1 MSTRP
6 DGPGSPRVSQ
16 PAERALFTRLF
27 DDAAVFPPGLAPLPR
42 AVEEHLAR
50 RTADVADLVG
60 PLLVPASAAEE
71 LLTLPLPGPSGRSGP
86 VLTVALIGRPGVA
99 VAAVGEALS
108 RLGQDGRVEVA
119 GVEVGWSPGWELAL
133 DWQLPVSVEVPR
145 GTEQAKA
152 LRDVAAHAGGR
163 EGVQAKFRTGA
174 TATTDVPAPHELAGF
189 VRACID
195 ADLGFKLTGGLHHAV
210 TGTHDGEPQ
219 FGFLNVLHAVR
230 WALNGAEVDE
240 LEPLL
245 AEQDPEPVL
254 EAVSRM
260 SIADASIT
268 RAFFTA
274 YGCCGVMDPI
284 GELSTLGLIEETTV

>member
-1 MSTRP
+1 M
-6 DGPGSPRVSQ
+6 SQ
-16 PAERALFTRLF
+16 PAERALFTSLF

-50 RTADVADLVG
+50 RSADVADLVG

-71 LLTLPLPGPSGRSGP
+71 LLTLPLPGQTGQA
-86 VLTVALIGRPGVA
+86 LTVGLIGRPGVA
-99 VAAVGEALS
+99 VQAVGDALS
-108 RLGQDGRVEVA
+108 RLREDGRVEVA
-119 GVEVGWSPGWELAL
+119 GVEVGWAAGWELAL

-145 GTEQAKA
+145 GQDQHLA
-152 LRDVAAHAGGR
+152 LRDVAARAGGH
-163 EGVQAKFRTGA
+163 EGVQAKLRTGA
-174 TATTDVPAPHELAGF
+174 TATTDVPAPGELAGF

-195 ADLGFKLTGGLHHAV
+195 TDLGFKLTGGLHHAV
-210 TGTHDGEPQ
+210 TGTHDGEQQ

-245 AEQDPEPVL
+245 AQQDPEPVL

-284 GELSTLGLIEETTV
+284 GELSALGLIEETTV

>member
-6 DGPGSPRVSQ
+6 DGQGTPRVSQ

-27 DDAAVFPPGLAPLPR
+27 DDAAVFPPGLAPLAR

-50 RTADVADLVG
+50 RSADVADLVG

-71 LLTLPLPGPSGRSGP
+71 LLTLPLPGHAGP
-86 VLTVALIGRPGVA
+86 ALTVALIGRPGVA
-99 VAAVGEALS
+99 VPAVGEALS
-108 RLGQDGRVEVA
+108 RLRGDGRVEVA
-119 GVEVGWSPGWELAL
+119 GVEVGWAPGWELAL
-133 DWQLPVSVEVPR
+133 AWQLPVSVEVPR
-145 GTEQAKA
+145 GEDLGVA
-152 LRDVAAHAGGR
+152 LHDVAARAGGR

-174 TATTDVPAPHELAGF
+174 TATTDVPAPAELAGF
-189 VRACID
+189 VRTCID

-210 TGTHDGEPQ
+210 TGTHDGEQQ

-245 AEQDPEPVL
+245 AQQDPEPVL

-284 GELSTLGLIEETTV
+284 GELSALGLIEETTV

>member
-42 AVEEHLAR
+42 AVGDHLAR

-108 RLGQDGRVEVA
+108 RLSQDGRVEVA

-145 GTEQAKA
+145 GTQQAKA

-210 TGTHDGEPQ
+210 TGTHDGEQQ

>member
-1 MSTRP
+1 
-6 DGPGSPRVSQ
+6 VSQ
-16 PAERALFTRLF
+16 PAERALFTGLF
-27 DDAAVFPPGLAPLPR
+27 DDAAVFPPGLAPLDR

-50 RTADVADLVG
+50 RSADVADLVG

-71 LLTLPLPGPSGRSGP
+71 LLTLPLPGQAGP
-86 VLTVALIGRPGVA
+86 ALTVTLIGRPGVA
-99 VAAVGEALS
+99 VSAVGEALS
-108 RLGQDGRVEVA
+108 RLREDGRVEVA
-119 GVEVGWSPGWELAL
+119 GVEIGWAPGWEVSL
-133 DWQLPVSVEVPR
+133 DWRLPVSVEVPR
-145 GTEQAKA
+145 GQDQHAA
-152 LRDVAAHAGGR
+152 LRDVAARAGGR
-163 EGVQAKFRTGA
+163 EGTQAKFRTGA
-174 TATTDVPAPHELAGF
+174 TATTDVPARGELAGF
-189 VRACID
+189 VRTCID
-195 ADLGFKLTGGLHHAV
+195 TDLGFKLTGGLHHAV
-210 TGTHDGEPQ
+210 TGTHDGEQQ

-245 AEQDPEPVL
+245 AQQDPEPVL

-284 GELSTLGLIEETTV
+284 GELSALGLIEETTV

>member
-6 DGPGSPRVSQ
+6 DGRGSPRVSQ
-16 PAERALFTRLF
+16 PAERALFTGLF

-42 AVEEHLAR
+42 AVEEHLVR
-50 RTADVADLVG
+50 RSADVADLVG
-60 PLLVPASAAEE
+60 PLLVPASAVEE
-71 LLTLPLPGPSGRSGP
+71 LLTLPLPGQSGP
-86 VLTVALIGRPGVA
+86 AGPRLAVGLIGRPGVA

-119 GVEVGWSPGWELAL
+119 GVEVGWAPGWELAL

-145 GTEQAKA
+145 STEQAGA
-152 LRDVAAHAGGR
+152 LRDLAARAGGR

-174 TATTDVPAPHELAGF
+174 TATTDVPPPGELAGF

-210 TGTHDGEPQ
+210 TGTHDGEQQ

-245 AEQDPEPVL
+245 AQQNPEPVL

-284 GELSTLGLIEETTV
+284 GELSALGLIEETTV

>member
-6 DGPGSPRVSQ
+6 DGQGTPRVSQ
-16 PAERALFTRLF
+16 PVERALFTRLF
-27 DDAAVFPPGLAPLPR
+27 DDAAVFPPGLAPLAR
-42 AVEEHLAR
+42 AVEEHVAR
-50 RTADVADLVG
+50 RSADVADLVG

-71 LLTLPLPGPSGRSGP
+71 LLTLPLPGQAGAA
-86 VLTVALIGRPGVA
+86 LTVALIGRPGVA

-108 RLGQDGRVEVA
+108 RLRGDGRIGVA
-119 GVEVGWSPGWELAL
+119 GVEVGWATGWELAL

-145 GTEQAKA
+145 GEDLAVA
-152 LRDVAAHAGGR
+152 LRDVAARAGGR

-174 TATTDVPAPHELAGF
+174 TATTDVPAPGELAGF

-195 ADLGFKLTGGLHHAV
+195 ANLGFKLTGGLHHAV
-210 TGTHDGEPQ
+210 TGTHDGEQQ

>member
-42 AVEEHLAR
+42 AVGDHLAR

-86 VLTVALIGRPGVA
+86 ALTVALIGRPGVA

-108 RLGQDGRVEVA
+108 RLSQDGRVEVA

-145 GTEQAKA
+145 GTQQAKA

-210 TGTHDGEPQ
+210 TGTHDGEQQ

>member
-6 DGPGSPRVSQ
+6 DGRGSPRVSQ

-27 DDAAVFPPGLAPLPR
+27 DDAAVFPPGLAPLDR

-50 RTADVADLVG
+50 QSADVADLVG

-71 LLTLPLPGPSGRSGP
+71 LLTLPLPGQAGLALN
-86 VLTVALIGRPGVA
+86 VVLIGRPGVA

-108 RLGQDGRVEVA
+108 RLREDGRVEVA
-119 GVEVGWSPGWELAL
+119 GVEVGWAAGWELAL

-145 GTEQAKA
+145 GHDLGAA
-152 LRDVAAHAGGR
+152 LRDVAARAGGR

-174 TATTDVPAPHELAGF
+174 TATTDVPAPGELAGF
-189 VRACID
+189 VRTCID
-195 ADLGFKLTGGLHHAV
+195 TDLGFKLTGGLHHAV
-210 TGTHDGEPQ
+210 TGTHDGEQQ

-245 AEQDPEPVL
+245 AQQDPEPVL

-260 SIADASIT
+260 SVADASIT

>member
-16 PAERALFTRLF
+16 PAERALFTGLF
-27 DDAAVFPPGLAPLPR
+27 DDAAVFPPGLAPLDR

-50 RTADVADLVG
+50 RSADVADLVG
-60 PLLVPASAAEE
+60 PLLVPASATEE
-71 LLTLPLPGPSGRSGP
+71 LLTLPLPGQAGP
-86 VLTVALIGRPGVA
+86 ALTVTLIGRPGVA
-99 VAAVGEALS
+99 VSAVGEALS
-108 RLGQDGRVEVA
+108 RLREDGRVEVA
-119 GVEVGWSPGWELAL
+119 GVEVGWSAGWELAL

-145 GTEQAKA
+145 GQDLGVA
-152 LRDVAAHAGGR
+152 LRDVAARAGSR
-163 EGVQAKFRTGA
+163 EGMQAKFRTGA
-174 TATTDVPAPHELAGF
+174 TATTDVRAPGELAGF
-189 VRACID
+189 VRRCID
-195 ADLGFKLTGGLHHAV
+195 TDLGFKLTGGLHHAV
-210 TGTHDGEPQ
+210 TGTHDGEQQ

-245 AEQDPEPVL
+245 AQEDPEPVL

>member
-1 MSTRP
+1 
-6 DGPGSPRVSQ
+6 
-16 PAERALFTRLF
+16 
-27 DDAAVFPPGLAPLPR
+27 
-42 AVEEHLAR
+42 
-50 RTADVADLVG
+50 
-60 PLLVPASAAEE
+60 
-71 LLTLPLPGPSGRSGP
+71 
-86 VLTVALIGRPGVA
+86 
-99 VAAVGEALS
+99 
-108 RLGQDGRVEVA
+108 LGQDGRVEVA

-145 GTEQAKA
+145 GTQQAKA

-210 TGTHDGEPQ
+210 TGTHDGEQQ

>member
-16 PAERALFTRLF
+16 PAERALFTGLF
-27 DDAAVFPPGLAPLPR
+27 DDAAVFPPGLAPLDR

-50 RTADVADLVG
+50 RSADVADLVG
-60 PLLVPASAAEE
+60 PLLVPASATEE
-71 LLTLPLPGPSGRSGP
+71 LLTLPLPGQAGP
-86 VLTVALIGRPGVA
+86 ALTVTLIGRPGVA
-99 VAAVGEALS
+99 VSAVGEALS
-108 RLGQDGRVEVA
+108 RLREDGRIEVA
-119 GVEVGWSPGWELAL
+119 GAEVGWAAGWELAL

-145 GTEQAKA
+145 GQDLGVA
-152 LRDVAAHAGGR
+152 LRDVAARAGSR
-163 EGVQAKFRTGA
+163 EGMQAKFRTGA
-174 TATTDVPAPHELAGF
+174 TATTDVPAPGELAGF

-210 TGTHDGEPQ
+210 TGTHDGEQQ

-245 AEQDPEPVL
+245 AQQDPEPVL

-284 GELSTLGLIEETTV
+284 GELSALGLIEETTV

>member
-1 MSTRP
+1 
-6 DGPGSPRVSQ
+6 VSQ
-16 PAERALFTRLF
+16 PAERALFTGLF
-27 DDAAVFPPGLAPLPR
+27 DDAAVFPPGLAPLDR

-50 RTADVADLVG
+50 RSADVADLVG
-60 PLLVPASAAEE
+60 PLLVPASATEE
-71 LLTLPLPGPSGRSGP
+71 LLTLPLPGQAGP
-86 VLTVALIGRPGVA
+86 ALTVTLIGRPGVA
-99 VAAVGEALS
+99 VSAVGEALS
-108 RLGQDGRVEVA
+108 RLREDGRVEVA
-119 GVEVGWSPGWELAL
+119 GVEVGWSAGWELAL

-145 GTEQAKA
+145 GQDLGVA
-152 LRDVAAHAGGR
+152 LRDVAARAGSR
-163 EGVQAKFRTGA
+163 EGMQAKFRTGA
-174 TATTDVPAPHELAGF
+174 TATTDVPAPGELAGF
-189 VRACID
+189 VRRCID
-195 ADLGFKLTGGLHHAV
+195 TDLGFKLTGGLHHAV
-210 TGTHDGEPQ
+210 TGTHDGEQQ

-245 AEQDPEPVL
+245 AQEDPEPVL

-284 GELSTLGLIEETTV
+284 GELSALGLIEETTV

>member
-86 VLTVALIGRPGVA
+86 ALTVALIGRPGVA

-108 RLGQDGRVEVA
+108 RLGQDGRIEVA

-210 TGTHDGEPQ
+210 TGTHDGEQQ

>member
-6 DGPGSPRVSQ
+6 DGQGTPRVSQ

-27 DDAAVFPPGLAPLPR
+27 DDAAVFPPGLAPLAR
-42 AVEEHLAR
+42 AVEEHVAR
-50 RTADVADLVG
+50 RSAEVADLVG

-71 LLTLPLPGPSGRSGP
+71 LLTLPLPGQAGP
-86 VLTVALIGRPGVA
+86 ALTVALIGRPGVA

-108 RLGQDGRVEVA
+108 RLRGDGRVEVA
-119 GVEVGWSPGWELAL
+119 GVEVGWAPGWELAL

-145 GTEQAKA
+145 GTAQAEA
-152 LRDVAAHAGGR
+152 LRDVAARAGGR
-163 EGVQAKFRTGA
+163 EGMQAKFRTGA
-174 TATTDVPAPHELAGF
+174 TATTDVPAPSELAGF
-189 VRACID
+189 VRTCID
-195 ADLGFKLTGGLHHAV
+195 ADLSFKLTGGLHHAV
-210 TGTHDGEPQ
+210 TGTHDGEQQ

-245 AEQDPEPVL
+245 AQQDPEPVL

-274 YGCCGVMDPI
+274 YGCCGVLDPI
-284 GELSTLGLIEETTV
+284 GELSTLGLIEETTAR